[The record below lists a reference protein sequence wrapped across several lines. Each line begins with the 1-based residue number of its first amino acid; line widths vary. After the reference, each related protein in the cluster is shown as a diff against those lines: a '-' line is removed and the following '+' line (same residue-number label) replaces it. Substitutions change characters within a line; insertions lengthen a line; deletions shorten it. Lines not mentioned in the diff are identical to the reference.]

1 MLLELQISILNA
13 RSFFLILFYFFNWAQ
28 TFEQYYIGD
37 FYILQSDFSLFLTI
51 AL

>member
-1 MLLELQISILNA
+1 MLEA
-13 RSFFLILFYFFNWAQ
+13 FYRFFILFYFFNWAQ